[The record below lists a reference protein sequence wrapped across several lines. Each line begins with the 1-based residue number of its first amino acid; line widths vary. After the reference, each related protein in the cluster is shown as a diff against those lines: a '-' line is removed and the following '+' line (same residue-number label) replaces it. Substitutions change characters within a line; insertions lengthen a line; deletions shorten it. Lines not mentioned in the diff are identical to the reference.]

1 MQRNQHYKFFIFQIF
16 LIIFLF
22 PSLSLATALKSI
34 DAQPQAIGGLHNG
47 ALKNGFNAHQ
57 FLKNNPQV
65 ILVSPEEF
73 QFSTREIAE
82 LVVQF
87 ASWVYRQWQ
96 YPLLVGDMSLREGGK
111 IAEHKAHRN
120 GLDIDIGYIPLK
132 PTHIDQHL
140 HRQHLHRSDKY
151 NNRFPEKFEIA
162 GKLSENFDKLKNFAS
177 FRLFQTFLENDC
189 YIYRSYEGA
198 AYEDVDRYALAS
210 RGYNRYQYPNRY
222 DVPYARQSCPLL
234 EVTCPLLIRDT
245 AIVGIPNLQIERPAQ
260 RFRVSKT
267 EILRGRPKLPADYF
281 LKTDAR

>member
-177 FRLFQTFLENDC
+177 FRYLVNSFPVKAILVSCAVKKELLATTLLFPEERKKILLLTSVKSGHEDHFHVRIQCPAKQLKCIDEAN
-189 YIYRSYEGA
+189 
-198 AYEDVDRYALAS
+198 YEDIGCS
-210 RGYNRYQYPNRY
+210 
-222 DVPYARQSCPLL
+222 
-234 EVTCPLLIRDT
+234 
-245 AIVGIPNLQIERPAQ
+245 
-260 RFRVSKT
+260 
-267 EILRGRPKLPADYF
+267 
-281 LKTDAR
+281 LK